1 MNTDLLGPQLYVQHN
16 KAQRHS
22 VQQLLDEYIHLVRW
36 KPDADDSVMEVG
48 CGPGDITTEI
58 LLPKLPKSLRELVA
72 TDLSPQMIQ
81 YARNHH
87 QHPLVSYDILDIST
101 KTLPG
106 MYHGRFDHV
115 FSFYC
120 LHWVQD
126 QRQAMRNIFDMLK
139 PGGDVLFI
147 LFVRASITKLI
158 SKLSSQ
164 NRWKPH
170 IKGPVVEPVYQHEQN
185 VEEVLHDLLQAVGFQ
200 SIICQKKS
208 LQFTYGNTHAYV
220 EEVVAAISFVQKM
233 PPDLRAK
240 FVEECIVKLKDQECP
255 DDGVNDGV
263 LSHVSILINARKPKL

>member
-1 MNTDLLGPQLYVQHN
+1 MLSMSNDPISTHGYGWLFIPVLHSQQFELFQCIWSVRDSIPSLASFGRFKLLTNQNADFYSSNTRSNYVYVTSMLNKLPKAKLNFTAEMHLPLLKVNWSLASPQLYVQHN

-126 QRQAMRNIFDMLK
+126 QR
-139 PGGDVLFI
+139 
-147 LFVRASITKLI
+147 
-158 SKLSSQ
+158 
-164 NRWKPH
+164 
-170 IKGPVVEPVYQHEQN
+170 
-185 VEEVLHDLLQAVGFQ
+185 
-200 SIICQKKS
+200 
-208 LQFTYGNTHAYV
+208 
-220 EEVVAAISFVQKM
+220 
-233 PPDLRAK
+233 
-240 FVEECIVKLKDQECP
+240 
-255 DDGVNDGV
+255 
-263 LSHVSILINARKPKL
+263 